1 MFLEKSFAKKVKSSD
16 RRNENK
22 PCLLS
27 EKEGIFKIS
36 ILLKS
41 VFRFNV
47 IS

>member
-1 MFLEKSFAKKVKSSD
+1 MLLENSFAKNVKSYA

-36 ILLKS
+36 VLLKS
-41 VFRFNV
+41 VFIFNV
-47 IS
+47 IL